1 MQDPGVPI
9 SVVRLAQAG
18 DRTAFRTVV
27 EAGSGAVFGL
37 TYRFCFDRTEAEDL
51 SQEIFL
57 RLYNKLGLFDP
68 SQPFA
73 PWMYRLAAN
82 VCLNWKKRRNLKPAS
97 LDRMGPDDE
106 GYDVADPRDPA
117 AEAQRQDEAR
127 EALQRAMS
135 GLPDEARAAISLRYE
150 QGMDVSE
157 VAKAME
163 VPVGTVKTWL
173 FRARER
179 LRAMLAPE
187 WEVER

>member
-1 MQDPGVPI
+1 
-9 SVVRLAQAG
+9 
-18 DRTAFRTVV
+18 
-27 EAGSGAVFGL
+27 
-37 TYRFCFDRTEAEDL
+37 
-51 SQEIFL
+51 
-57 RLYNKLGLFDP
+57 
-68 SQPFA
+68 
-73 PWMYRLAAN
+73 
-82 VCLNWKKRRNLKPAS
+82 
-97 LDRMGPDDE
+97 MGPDDE

-135 GLPDEARAAISLRYE
+135 GRHDEARAAIALRYE

-187 WEVER
+187 WEVERGTAGKSGCVSARLSTARPVASCAAASSRTARTAPSAARNGARSSASS